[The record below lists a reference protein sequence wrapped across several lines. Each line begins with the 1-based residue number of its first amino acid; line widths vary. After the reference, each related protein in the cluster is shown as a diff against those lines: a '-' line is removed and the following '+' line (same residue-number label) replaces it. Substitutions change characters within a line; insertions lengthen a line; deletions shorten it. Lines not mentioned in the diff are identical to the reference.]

1 MTTDTAAGQTA
12 EGPLADREWRLITEE
27 ARNGPAQMA
36 FDEVA
41 AETAAAGGPRTVRLY
56 RWTPSCLSLGRHQS
70 PETVDWDA
78 CRAAGVDVTRRP
90 TGGGGIYHD
99 SHGDIS
105 YSVIAPADELPG
117 DLMES
122 YHLLCEPVVAA
133 LRALGADADYVA
145 SERPS
150 IHQPA
155 CYLRGL
161 NPAHD
166 VVSDGG
172 DGRKLAGNA
181 QHRQREAVVQHGSI
195 SYAVDAEAHLRCF
208 ADPETTDEAFHDRVA
223 GLDELTD
230 ADRETAVETLQTTLA
245 DWAGGAPEAEW
256 TDAERGRAA
265 ELVDER
271 YADDDWVRADPRE
284 LRN

>member
-1 MTTDTAAGQTA
+1 MTTDTDIDPPV
-12 EGPLADREWRLITEE
+12 EGPLADREWRLIREE
-27 ARNGPAQMA
+27 ARDGPTQMA

-56 RWTPSCLSLGRHQS
+56 RWDPSCLSLGRHQA
-70 PETVDWDA
+70 PESVDWDA

-99 SHGDIS
+99 NYGDVS

-117 DLMES
+117 DLMAS
-122 YHLLCEPVVAA
+122 YHLLCEPVLAA
-133 LRALGADADYVA
+133 LRALGVDADYVA
-145 SERPS
+145 DERPAV
-150 IHQPA
+150 HRPA

-172 DGRKLAGNA
+172 AGRKLAGNA

-195 SYAVDAEAHLRCF
+195 SFSVDAEAHLDCF
-208 ADPETTDEAFHDRVA
+208 AAPETSPSAFRDRVA

-230 ADRETAVETLQTTLA
+230 ADRATVVDTLETTLA
-245 DWAGGAPEAEW
+245 GWAGDAPAGDW
-256 TDAERGRAA
+256 TDAERDRAR
-265 ELVDER
+265 ELVEAK
-271 YADDDWVRADPRE
+271 YGHDDWVRADPRE
-284 LRN
+284 LRG

>member
-1 MTTDTAAGQTA
+1 MTTDTDIDRAA
-12 EGPLADREWRLITEE
+12 EGPLADREWRLIREE
-27 ARNGPAQMA
+27 PRDGPMQMA
-36 FDEVA
+36 LDEVA

-56 RWTPSCLSLGRHQS
+56 RWEPSCLSLGRHQDPDS
-70 PETVDWDA
+70 VDWDA
-78 CRAAGVDVTRRP
+78 CHAAGVDVTRRP

-99 SHGDIS
+99 SFGDVS

-122 YHLLCEPVVAA
+122 YHLLCEPVLAA
-133 LRALGADADYVA
+133 LRALGVDADYVGG
-145 SERPS
+145 ERPT

-172 DGRKLAGNA
+172 AGRKLAGNA

-195 SYAVDAEAHLRCF
+195 SFAVDAEAHLACF
-208 ADPETTDEAFHDRVA
+208 AAPETTPAAFRDRVA

-230 ADRETAVETLQTTLA
+230 ADRATVVERLETTLA
-245 DWAGGAPEAEW
+245 GWAGDAPADEW
-256 TDAERGRAA
+256 TDAELDRAA
-265 ELVDER
+265 TLVDEK
-271 YADDDWVRADPRE
+271 YGHDDWVRADPRE
-284 LRN
+284 LRG